1 MKKTYVTTMPD
12 NVGAF
17 LRASRR
23 IAALGINITRV
34 SYDKAV
40 DLHTLFIELDADED
54 KLRIADAQL
63 AELGYVNSPATR
75 RGIVLLEFKLRDEP
89 GSVTAVLELIARYN
103 LNISYISSH
112 EDGSGYQRF
121 RMGLLT
127 DADTPLDEFVHQAN
141 ALCPTHILDLSQLGR
156 NYDNSVF
163 YASFVGGLARC
174 MGLGPDSTSELMI
187 NVNRAMQTLDERNLA
202 PQTTFDCISHFAEL
216 LARGRGEGFKPR
228 ITRYDVAPETTITLI
243 EPPCGSNT
251 AVISSRGKYLCV
263 DTGYACY
270 RDEMLALLRKLI
282 PGFDSLEKVALITH
296 ADVDHCGLL
305 PLFDQVLMSARSHE
319 SLLLEY
325 QRRNAYRE
333 QNALHAPYIR
343 ICKVLTGYAP
353 STPERLKAFCGA
365 ERIQSPLEPAGRF
378 EFGELNFD
386 VFEGAGGHLPG
397 EIVLID
403 YAHGIAFA
411 GDIYINMKGMTPE
424 QAEYNRYAPILMTS
438 VDTDKALAAAERA
451 ALMRRL
457 GAGEWLI
464 FGGHGQAQRYCVTG
478 ER

>member
-12 NVGAF
+12 DVGAF

-40 DLHTLFIELDADED
+40 DLHTLFIELDADEER
-54 KLRIADAQL
+54 LRIADAQL
-63 AELGYVNSPATR
+63 AELGYVDGPATR

-89 GSVTAVLELIARYN
+89 GSVTAVLELIARHE

-127 DADTPLDEFVHQAN
+127 DADTPLDEFVRQAN
-141 ALCPTHILDLSQLGR
+141 ELCPTRILDLSQLGR

-163 YASFVGGLARC
+163 YASFVGGLTRC
-174 MGLGPDSTSELMI
+174 MGLGPDSAGELMI
-187 NVNRAMQTLDERNLA
+187 NVNRAMQTLDERDLA

-216 LARGRGEGFKPR
+216 LARGRGAGFKPR
-228 ITRYDVAPETTITLI
+228 VTRYDVSSETAITLI

-251 AVISSRGKYLCV
+251 AVICSRGRYLCV

-270 RDEMLALLRKLI
+270 RDEMLALLREVI
-282 PGFDSLEKVALITH
+282 PGFDSREKVALITH

-305 PLFDQVLMSARSHE
+305 PLFDRALMSARSRQ

-343 ICKVLTGYAP
+343 ICKALTGYAP
-353 STPERLKAFCGA
+353 PAPERLEAICGA
-365 ERIQSPLEPAGRF
+365 ERVAAPLEPAGRF
-378 EFGELNFD
+378 EFGELSFD
-386 VFEGAGGHLPG
+386 IFEGAGGHLPG

-403 YAHGIAFA
+403 YAHGLAFA
-411 GDIYINMKGMTPE
+411 GDIYVNIKGMTSE
-424 QAEYNRYAPILMTS
+424 QSEYNRYAPILMTS
-438 VDTDKALAAAERA
+438 VDTDRALAASERA

-464 FGGHGQAQRYCVTG
+464 FGGHGQAQRYCVSG
-478 ER
+478 AR